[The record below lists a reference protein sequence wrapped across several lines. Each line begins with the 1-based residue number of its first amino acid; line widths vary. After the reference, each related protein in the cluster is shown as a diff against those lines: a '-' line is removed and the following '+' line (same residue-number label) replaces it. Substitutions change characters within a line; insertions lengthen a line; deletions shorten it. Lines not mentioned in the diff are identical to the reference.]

1 MKRYA
6 ILKFQRNE
14 YGKKIRKA
22 YESHE
27 VQERRCNMKEA
38 VPRMDGLCNTL
49 TTVLKDNYLLEIED
63 DSECNDKAGH

>member
-14 YGKKIRKA
+14 YGKRIRKA

-38 VPRMDGLCNTL
+38 VPGWMDCVTP
-49 TTVLKDNYLLEIED
+49 
-63 DSECNDKAGH
+63 